1 MTIFKYLSLL
11 SILFI
16 GLSSHRVLAQA
27 EQRAAEPNFEA
38 VLQVLLGLAEPAPAG
53 TALPA
58 SLGNLAKQLRSNFSY
73 AGYKV
78 LNTYVGRVG
87 NNGNLEN
94 SGMADIYGQ
103 AGETDT
109 PSFLDWHLRG
119 VKSAQNTSG
128 QNVIAVQ
135 SFRFGARVPVRTGL
149 PRGVGD
155 GSMPVV
161 NYQPV
166 GLNLERLTLMPN
178 TPTLIGTISLPR
190 TTGTAFVVLTLRT
203 SDS

>member
-1 MTIFKYLSLL
+1 V
-11 SILFI
+11 
-16 GLSSHRVLAQA
+16 RAQA

-38 VLQVLLGLAEPAPAG
+38 VLQVVLGSAEATPAG

-58 SLGNLAKQLRSNFSY
+58 SLGNLAKQLRSNFSF
-73 AGYKV
+73 AGYRV
-78 LNTYVGRVG
+78 LNTYIGRVG

-103 AGETDT
+103 AGESET

-128 QNVIAVQ
+128 QSVIAVQ
-135 SFRFGARVPVRTGL
+135 SFRFGARVPVRTGSG
-149 PRGVGD
+149 RGAGD
-155 GSMPVV
+155 GTGSVM